1 MFNKTNSWR
10 FASRTAMLGACA
22 ALALVGCTK
31 EYDRG
36 PKANMATADT
46 YRNVLATAGT
56 GEGESAAAAP
66 TGTGWA
72 TIRGRFVYGGDP
84 PAREPYNVTKE
95 HNICSVNGQ
104 TPLQE
109 ILVVD
114 PETKGIKNVAIFL
127 RDASRVN
134 DSAKAKA
141 NPVIF
146 DQKNCVFLTH
156 MLGATV
162 GETIELK
169 NSDPTGHNTN
179 LIGIGFN
186 PSIPA
191 GGALNYKVQKET
203 PVPVK
208 VVCSIHPWM
217 VAHMLM
223 RENGYWA
230 VTDDKGNFEIANVPA
245 GEPLEF
251 QVWHE
256 SGGAA
261 SNGLVGTSPDAPDF
275 KWSNRGRVTVTLP
288 PDEVKEFNVEVPP
301 TAFRG

>member
-1 MFNKTNSWR
+1 MLSTTFTQKVANRAAMWSA
-10 FASRTAMLGACA
+10 FTAV
-22 ALALVGCTK
+22 ALVGCTQ

-36 PKANMATADT
+36 PKAN
-46 YRNVLATAGT
+46 LATAESYRKALT
-56 GEGESAAAAP
+56 TAAAGEAASAAAAP
-66 TGTGWA
+66 TGTGWG
-72 TIRGRFVYGGDP
+72 TIRGQFVYDGVP
-84 PAREPYNVTKE
+84 PAREPYSVTKE
-95 HNICSVNGQ
+95 QNICSVNGEI
-104 TPLQE
+104 PLQE
-109 ILVVD
+109 TLVVD
-114 PETKGIKNVAIFL
+114 EPTKGIKNVAIYL
-127 RDASRVN
+127 RDASRVH
-134 DSAKAKA
+134 DSAKPEAD
-141 NPVIF
+141 PVIF

-179 LIGIGFN
+179 LIGTGFN

-191 GGALNYKVQKET
+191 GGALTYKVQKES

-230 VTDDKGNFEIANVPA
+230 VTDDQGNFEIANVPA

-261 SNGLVGTSPDAPDF
+261 SNGLVGASPESPDF
-275 KWSNRGRVTVTLP
+275 KWNNRGRVTVTVQ
-288 PDEVKEFNVEVPP
+288 PDEVKQLNVVVPP